1 MARLPSRLPARLI
14 AVLSC
19 MIAVLYPV
27 VPNAQT
33 ASAAQVAASSD
44 PATTAPA
51 TPFGDAAI
59 DDGALGAIAG
69 REDLSQISLA
79 NSAAGVSQNS
89 VGDNVRTGDA
99 TVSDNAFQNLSG
111 LSILNV
117 NTGNNV
123 AINATMNVNIAI
135 QPTP

>member
-1 MARLPSRLPARLI
+1 MARLPSRIPARLI

-33 ASAAQVAASSD
+33 ASAAQVAAPSD

-59 DDGALGAIAG
+59 DDDAALIRDRDTIASAYLS
-69 REDLSQISLA
+69 DLSPA
-79 NSAAGVSQNS
+79 
-89 VGDNVRTGDA
+89 
-99 TVSDNAFQNLSG
+99 
-111 LSILNV
+111 
-117 NTGNNV
+117 
-123 AINATMNVNIAI
+123 
-135 QPTP
+135 